1 MAMTVRFST
10 DVDARLQQI
19 ADARHTS
26 KHAVILQATEEFIM
40 REDKTRRV
48 LESLEETQQNFAEV
62 LRRLEDS

>member
-1 MAMTVRFST
+1 
-10 DVDARLQQI
+10 
-19 ADARHTS
+19 
-26 KHAVILQATEEFIM
+26 M